1 MDTQAQITLHTKKL
15 GVLIKDARLTAR
27 KSIEECADAVGVSRG
42 VFRRYE
48 TGRKAPSLPELEIL
62 ALFLELPIDHFWGKE
77 ALSDDESPTKPF
89 DLARLVQLRQRI
101 IGAQLRQE
109 RLKANISM
117 KALAE
122 TAGIPQSRLRA
133 YEMGERSVPVPEL
146 EVLCSELGGS
156 MENFFDQSGPVGQW
170 MANQRALREF
180 SNLPPELQEFVC
192 LPINRP
198 YLELARNLSEMS
210 AEKLR
215 SVAEGLLNIT
225 Y

>member
-1 MDTQAQITLHTKKL
+1 
-15 GVLIKDARLTAR
+15 
-27 KSIEECADAVGVSRG
+27 
-42 VFRRYE
+42 
-48 TGRKAPSLPELEIL
+48 
-62 ALFLELPIDHFWGKE
+62 
-77 ALSDDESPTKPF
+77 
-89 DLARLVQLRQRI
+89 
-101 IGAQLRQE
+101 
-109 RLKANISM
+109 
-117 KALAE
+117 
-122 TAGIPQSRLRA
+122 
-133 YEMGERSVPVPEL
+133 MGERSVPVPEL

-192 LPINRP
+192 QPINRP

>member
-1 MDTQAQITLHTKKL
+1 
-15 GVLIKDARLTAR
+15 
-27 KSIEECADAVGVSRG
+27 
-42 VFRRYE
+42 
-48 TGRKAPSLPELEIL
+48 LEIL

-133 YEMGERSVPVPEL
+133 YEMGERPVPVPEL
-146 EVLCSELGGS
+146 EILLSELGGS

-192 LPINRP
+192 QPINRP